1 MNILLTGGAGYIG
14 SHTAVVLV
22 QAGHEVVLLDNFCNS
37 NHIVLKRLQRI
48 LGKALP
54 YVEADVNDTVTVEKV
69 LREYRIDAVIH
80 FAGLKSVGESVSSPI
95 LYYINNV
102 QGTISLLRAMQTVG
116 VKTIVFS
123 SSATVYGEPQYLP
136 VDENHLTHPT
146 SPYGR
151 TKLYIESILR
161 DVAASDSGWSITN
174 LRYFNPVGA
183 HDSALIGESSNGAP
197 SNLMPFIVRVADGAI
212 PTLSI
217 YGSKYPTVD
226 GTGTRDYIHVMDL
239 AEGHLAAL
247 NFSTKNFGWN
257 VFNLGTGN
265 CYSVLELVNIFE
277 KVTGVEVNYEFA
289 APRLG
294 DIATSYAAVQKAKT
308 ELQWQAKR
316 NVETMCMSAWRW
328 HKDAPK
334 NNI

>member
-22 QAGHEVVLLDNFCNS
+22 QAGYEVVLLDNFSNS
-37 NHIVLKRLQRI
+37 NLNILKQLKQI

-54 YVEADVNDTVTVEKV
+54 CIEADVNDTDAVEKV

-80 FAGLKSVGESVSSPI
+80 FAGLKSVGESVSNPI
-95 LYYINNV
+95 LYYTNNV
-102 QGTISLLRAMQTVG
+102 QGTISLLRAMKTVG

-136 VDENHLTHPT
+136 VDENHRTHPT

-151 TKLYIESILR
+151 AKLYIEKILK
-161 DVAASDSGWSITN
+161 DIAVSDSEWSIAN

-197 SNLMPFIVRVADGAI
+197 SNLMPFIVQVADGVI
-212 PTLSI
+212 PALSI
-217 YGSKYPTVD
+217 YGSEYPTVD

-239 AEGHLAAL
+239 AEGHLATL
-247 NFSTKNFGWN
+247 NFLTKNFGWN

-265 CYSVLELVNIFE
+265 CYSVLELINIFE
-277 KVTGVEVNYEFA
+277 KVTGVKVNYELT

-316 NVETMCMSAWRW
+316 NVETMCTSAWNW
-328 HKDAPK
+328 HKYVSQK
-334 NNI
+334 